1 MMSDTFSSARYRE
14 SARRQFRLSVML
26 VIGLAVAAFSLGFSV
41 PIKPAQHVIL
51 DDDGAFVGRLVA
63 TVD

>member
-1 MMSDTFSSARYRE
+1 MMSDTFSSVSYRE
-14 SARRQFRLSVML
+14 SGRAQFRLSVML
-26 VIGLAVAAFSLGFSV
+26 VIGLAAAAFALGFSL

-51 DDDGAFVGRLVA
+51 DDGAFVGRLIA